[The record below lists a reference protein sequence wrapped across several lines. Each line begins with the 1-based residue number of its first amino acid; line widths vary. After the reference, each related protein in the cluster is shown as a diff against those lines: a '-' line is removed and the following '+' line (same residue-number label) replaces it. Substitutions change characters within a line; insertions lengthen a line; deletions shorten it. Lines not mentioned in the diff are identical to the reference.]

1 MGLSP
6 MRMAGGIDRK
16 VNFLGLYPQ
25 ITNNTKQ
32 HRPKT
37 VCSISKITAL
47 TRFLPPTKNQ
57 KQKKNRKILT
67 ALESELTNIDT
78 STRLWVERQK
88 QNKTLDIASK
98 RQI

>member
-1 MGLSP
+1 
-6 MRMAGGIDRK
+6 MAGGIDRK

-47 TRFLPPTKNQ
+47 TRFCPRLKIK
-57 KQKKNRKILT
+57 KQKEKPQNSNRTGK
-67 ALESELTNIDT
+67 
-78 STRLWVERQK
+78 
-88 QNKTLDIASK
+88 
-98 RQI
+98 